1 MKDYIEKRV
10 LDIAEFLSLSG
21 STVRDAAKKF
31 HVSKSTVHKDML
43 DRLPYL
49 HSELARSVRRVLDLN
64 KAERH
69 LRGGQATCMKYQQKR
84 TDVRPTGLKNASGYA
99 GITASAQK

>member
-1 MKDYIEKRV
+1 MKDYIEQRV
-10 LDIAEFLSLSG
+10 LDIANFLAGSG

-31 HVSKSTVHKDML
+31 HVSKSTVHKDMM

-49 HSELARSVRRVLDLN
+49 HSELARSVRVVMDVN

-69 LRGGQATCMKYQQKR
+69 LRGGQATCMKYKR
-84 TDVRPTGLKNASGYA
+84 KKPESKA
-99 GITASAQK
+99 GFSAIVEK